1 MSADIQIAN
10 LPPFPLDYRACGVLV
25 HITSLPSPYGIGDLG
40 PAAFAW
46 IDRLCEAGQTWWQA
60 LPGGPTGYA
69 NSPYQS
75 LSSFAGN
82 WLLIS
87 PDRLIEDGLVRK
99 SDCEGQSFPAT
110 VVDYDAVIRFKH
122 RLLDIAWVT
131 FVSGERRDL
140 ETAYETFCRDQARW
154 LSDYAL
160 FRALKDTYHGTYYL
174 DWPIELVERRP
185 SAQPK
190 PVENWRARSTRFAL
204 RNSCYSAKRIN
215 SSNMHTPRTSG

>member
-1 MSADIQIAN
+1 MSADTQTAN
-10 LPPFPLDYRACGVLV
+10 LPPFTPDYRAFGVLLHV
-25 HITSLPSPYGIGDLG
+25 TSLPSPYGIGDLG
-40 PAAFAW
+40 PSAFAW
-46 IDRLCEAGQTWWQA
+46 IDHLGNAGQTWWQA

-87 PDRLIEDGLVRK
+87 PARLIEDGLLRK

-122 RLLDIAWVT
+122 RLLDIACVT

-140 ETAYETFCRDQARW
+140 GNGLRDF
-154 LSDYAL
+154 L
-160 FRALKDTYHGTYYL
+160 
-174 DWPIELVERRP
+174 P
-185 SAQPK
+185 
-190 PVENWRARSTRFAL
+190 
-204 RNSCYSAKRIN
+204 
-215 SSNMHTPRTSG
+215 